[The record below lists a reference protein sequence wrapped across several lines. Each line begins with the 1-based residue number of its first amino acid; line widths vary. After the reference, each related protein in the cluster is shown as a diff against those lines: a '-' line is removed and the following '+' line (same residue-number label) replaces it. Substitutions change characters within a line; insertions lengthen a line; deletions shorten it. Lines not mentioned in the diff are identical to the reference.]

1 MKKLCICIVVCVI
14 ATASCSLFHEPK
26 KEDVTNNDIWVSA
39 YLASWKHKVA
49 GSVNGKTW
57 GNMFTRDI
65 DWDAFTHLFYFS
77 LVPNADGTLSEIQ
90 DFENVNPDRLISIID
105 QAHQHNKPVLITIG
119 GFNTRDEFVSAYSD
133 ENRSQF
139 IQNIINIVTEWGFDG
154 VDLDIQP
161 LQDNDDILLTTFI
174 NELYTELQKISTP
187 LLESPLLT
195 VAVNSRPAFFTE
207 IQDKFDQINIT
218 TYNMSQPFP
227 DWVAWHNTPLY
238 NGGNTF
244 PIAGDI
250 PLPSIKLQ
258 LERFLDA
265 GIERNKIGIGFSFYG
280 YEWSGVSEPLQGWD
294 PNDPPTI
301 PFFGGTPY
309 HDLHEAYNLENALWD
324 NTAKVPYVSIS
335 APETFVSFDNQRSIE
350 EKFNFVNDEGIG
362 GVIIWE
368 LAGGFR
374 ENAPEGQKDLLLQS
388 VKNKVFN

>member
-238 NGGNTF
+238 NGG
-244 PIAGDI
+244 DR
-250 PLPSIKLQ
+250 K
-258 LERFLDA
+258 
-265 GIERNKIGIGFSFYG
+265 
-280 YEWSGVSEPLQGWD
+280 
-294 PNDPPTI
+294 
-301 PFFGGTPY
+301 
-309 HDLHEAYNLENALWD
+309 
-324 NTAKVPYVSIS
+324 
-335 APETFVSFDNQRSIE
+335 
-350 EKFNFVNDEGIG
+350 
-362 GVIIWE
+362 
-368 LAGGFR
+368 
-374 ENAPEGQKDLLLQS
+374 S
-388 VKNKVFN
+388 VV